1 MWLLPGS
8 VEFGD
13 RRSFASGAVFRNFI
27 GFAQFVVTLL
37 ELFHRSLVG
46 RIVNDVFHLHGILF
60 HVKEHPFVAGPD
72 VGKRVAVRPD
82 AVVAR
87 GVVFAGIF
95 VKTVVN
101 ATEQLY
107 KDLDGAKKL
116 EKAKE
121 NIIAL
126 LNEKGITITEL
137 EMDMMIEEVV
147 NGFNQGLKKEGK

>member
-1 MWLLPGS
+1 MDGCVRKGSLPVSASVTDLSGLLWTKIKKRRKNRRLERQFPVWLLPGS

-60 HVKEHPFVAGPD
+60 HVKEHPFAAGPD

-101 ATEQLY
+101 
-107 KDLDGAKKL
+107 
-116 EKAKE
+116 
-121 NIIAL
+121 
-126 LNEKGITITEL
+126 GIPPW
-137 EMDMMIEEVV
+137 MAP
-147 NGFNQGLKKEGK
+147 F